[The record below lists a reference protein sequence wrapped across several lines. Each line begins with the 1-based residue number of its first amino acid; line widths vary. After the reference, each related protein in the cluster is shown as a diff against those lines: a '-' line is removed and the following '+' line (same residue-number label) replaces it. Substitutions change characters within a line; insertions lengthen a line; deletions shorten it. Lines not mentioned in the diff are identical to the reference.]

1 MSGWPDGRTERV
13 PSVVWCFEHC
23 MKSQQER
30 LRTELKQAA
39 TMFGCS
45 FTCHKKSMG
54 FLSWLEGREGRI
66 LLLADWREAKPIME
80 ELGRRQGRHDIIV
93 CVVGQSD
100 KMFRRAVDWATKQI
114 SEIDIIVS
122 SSFSR
127 QNIEDLVARHWE
139 RSSQHQAVWASRSRE
154 VFTMGASASSWSPSG
169 PSDGLQGARAPP
181 EPELQGDSA
190 CQADA
195 ALCLDIDQVAAVWA
209 AIGRRPV
216 MHYGCTALVVAA
228 MVSGVLSYANMPLSL
243 AAGHEDDELGQWA
256 ARHARLRFKAWCIIA
271 LHFVLPTAAAVH
283 HFAWLDVTGRLFGL
297 CEVSAILS
305 YQLFLAW
312 FATDDFAAMRR
323 RGSLK

>member
-39 TMFGCS
+39 TVFGCS

-100 KMFRRAVDWATKQI
+100 KMFRRAVDWATKQV

-139 RSSQHQAVWASRSRE
+139 RSSQDQAVWASLSR
-154 VFTMGASASSWSPSG
+154 ASASSWSPSG
-169 PSDGLQGARAPP
+169 PRRDGLPSFPP
-181 EPELQGDSA
+181 ELRADSA
-190 CQADA
+190 YQADA
-195 ALCLDIDQVAAVWA
+195 ARLDIDQVASVEE
-209 AIGRRPV
+209 I
-216 MHYGCTALVVAA
+216 
-228 MVSGVLSYANMPLSL
+228 S
-243 AAGHEDDELGQWA
+243 
-256 ARHARLRFKAWCIIA
+256 
-271 LHFVLPTAAAVH
+271 
-283 HFAWLDVTGRLFGL
+283 
-297 CEVSAILS
+297 
-305 YQLFLAW
+305 
-312 FATDDFAAMRR
+312 
-323 RGSLK
+323 